1 MSTGGGIC
9 KQAMEQRRVA
19 QVVVA
24 QARHS
29 PHPAPWTM
37 LTTDGE
43 TSKRREERR
52 EMSVGH
58 AEPKMSTLSAS
69 DDRYGLSLE
78 QNENGC
84 RLSLCGK
91 PSSKGQRCFGSVST
105 TEECRRMKS
114 T

>member
-1 MSTGGGIC
+1 MLLCQQGGYIC

-29 PHPAPWTM
+29 PHSAPWTM

-58 AEPKMSTLSAS
+58 AEPKMSALSAS

-78 QNENGC
+78 QKMPSFC
-84 RLSLCGK
+84 SLVSKLKGK
-91 PSSKGQRCFGSVST
+91 GVLAQSQQRKNAV
-105 TEECRRMKS
+105 E
-114 T
+114 